1 MIHELSS
8 RVDSGYRGHN
18 YTGQAMVHIA
28 GRGARKLRVSVRKW
42 LRRRSSIEAVI
53 GHAKTD
59 GRLGR
64 NYLLGREGDN
74 INAIL
79 SGCGYNMRKLLTALL
94 FCLLFWKQRLLST
107 N

>member
-1 MIHELSS
+1 MSLIDGHTLEEVVSQTE
-8 RVDSGYRGHN
+8 RVSGFKARDIYLNRGYRAHN

-42 LRRRSSIEAVI
+42 LRRRASIEAVL

-74 INAIL
+74 I
-79 SGCGYNMRKLLTALL
+79 
-94 FCLLFWKQRLLST
+94 
-107 N
+107 